1 MPAASRR
8 PVVFLEEPM
17 RTTRRARWALFA
29 LALSLVIP
37 TQLATADKKKRSVD
51 DCTSFDQKD
60 RDDEEGVDF
69 SIQNSC
75 SMPVACSLQWTVTC
89 APESKKR
96 KSRKRDSH
104 SFQLDA
110 SNGITLTASTA
121 RCGDDGW
128 QVDDISWSCAPA
140 RD

>member
-1 MPAASRR
+1 
-8 PVVFLEEPM
+8 M
-17 RTTRRARWALFA
+17 RTIRRARWALLA
-29 LALSLVIP
+29 LALSIAMP
-37 TQLATADKKKRSVD
+37 TQLAVADDNASKTTAKKKRRSVD
-51 DCTSFDQKD
+51 ECTSFDQKD

-69 SIQNSC
+69 SVNNSC
-75 SMPVACSLQWTVTC
+75 SMPVACSVRWRVTC

-96 KSRKRDSH
+96 RSRKSDSQ

-110 SNGITLTASTA
+110 SNGLTVTASTA

-128 QVDDISWSCAPA
+128 QVDDISWACEPA